1 VLVHRDM
8 EGPPARLPAL
18 AAELVR
24 LQVDVIV
31 TAGGGPAT
39 RAAMQATTTIPIVM
53 AESEE
58 PAGTGL
64 FASQP
69 QPSGNVTGLSTLG
82 PDAMGKRLHLLKD
95 AAPWVSQVAVLY
107 HPPTA
112 ATVVGLR
119 EAQVAAPEVGLTV
132 LPMAVST
139 PDEVD
144 AQLASRRQVGAD
156 AVLTTA
162 GAFAGVPH
170 RRLLN
175 GAARHQLPTMCA
187 ERSAAEAGCLLAY
200 SPSLAAAYWRAAAYV
215 DQILQGVKPAALP
228 VEPPPK
234 FERIINLKTAKALGL
249 TIPAHLLTLATQV
262 LR

>member
-1 VLVHRDM
+1 MWCRAVGFMVTLTLSMLVAPCAAAPPAHIPTVGWLDQGGWADKAHLHAVFLQGLRELDYEEEHNLVLVHRDM
-8 EGPPARLPAL
+8 EGQPARLPAL

-64 FASQP
+64 FASP
-69 QPSGNVTGLSTLG
+69 PPPGGNVTGLSTLG

-95 AAPWVSQVAVLY
+95 AAPWVIQVAVLY

-112 ATVVGLR
+112 ATVVGLW

-144 AQLASRRQVGAD
+144 AQLASLRQVGAD

-170 RRLLN
+170 RRLLD

-187 ERSAAEAGCLLAY
+187 ERSAAE
-200 SPSLAAAYWRAAAYV
+200 
-215 DQILQGVKPAALP
+215 
-228 VEPPPK
+228 
-234 FERIINLKTAKALGL
+234 
-249 TIPAHLLTLATQV
+249 
-262 LR
+262 